1 MNQKILL
8 VISEK
13 HERESIKQALSPS
26 GYTVVESESS
36 GSALAAI
43 ANHPDISMIILDWN
57 IEDQDGGSAFTLLYD
72 NFSSIPIF
80 VIGDNHSNQAVIS
93 IISLGAIDYL
103 SKPVNKEHL
112 CFMVDNILNHEIIA
126 LRNKSTRKQVLFQ
139 ATSQIELIKI
149 SKQYV
154 EFKLNFSIPQ
164 ETITV
169 FTCNDLSEILEISY
183 KTRFSCKVVACTK
196 KLDEENN
203 VPYYVVKANFM
214 NLSPLIASKIDKALE
229 KGIFSKT
236 AGNDSQRFML

>member
-8 VISEK
+8 VIGEK

-26 GYTVVESESS
+26 GYTVIESESS

-43 ANHPDISMIILDWN
+43 ANHPDIAMIILDWN
-57 IEDQDGGSAFTLLYD
+57 IEEHNGSAAFNLLYE
-72 NFSSIPIF
+72 NFASIPIF
-80 VIGDNHSNQAVIS
+80 VIGDDNSNQAVIS

-103 SKPVNKEHL
+103 NKPVNKEHL
-112 CFMVDNILNHEIIA
+112 CFMVDNILNHEKIA
-126 LRNKSTRKQVLFQ
+126 LRSKSTRKQVLFQ

-154 EFKLNFSIPQ
+154 EFKLNFSIPKD
-164 ETITV
+164 TITV

-183 KTRFSCKVVACTK
+183 KTRFSCKVVDCSK

-203 VPYYVVKANFM
+203 IPYFVVKANFM

-229 KGIFSKT
+229 KGIFTKS
-236 AGNDSQRFML
+236 ASNDSQRFML